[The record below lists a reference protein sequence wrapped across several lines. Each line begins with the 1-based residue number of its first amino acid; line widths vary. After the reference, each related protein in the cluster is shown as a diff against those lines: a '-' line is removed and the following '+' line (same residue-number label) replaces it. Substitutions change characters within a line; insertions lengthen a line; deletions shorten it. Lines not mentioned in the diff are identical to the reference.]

1 MPRRRWPVRE
11 AMARAVWYGE
21 GFDALL
27 ARAVLTP
34 FEWIYGAVSLM
45 DGARRAREAG
55 RTQVP
60 TVSIGNLTVGG
71 TGKTPI
77 AAWFA
82 AQLRERGR
90 APALLLRGYG
100 DDEALVHAV
109 LNPDVPVL
117 ADADR
122 RRAAAQAIES
132 GATVLV
138 LDDAFQHRQMPRDAD
153 VVVVSADLWSDLP
166 VRLLPAGPFRE
177 PLSALRRASLIIVTR
192 KAASS
197 ARAAEVARQLTLAS
211 GGVPLAVAHVAP
223 GRLCAWTG
231 GASESCEVLRGQRV
245 LAISGIGAPDAFLMQ
260 LATAGAEVQAASFG
274 DHHAFTVRDVQ
285 DLVARAAQ
293 VDRVMCTLKDAV
305 KLGPQ
310 WPAHAPPLWYLSQLV
325 VIETGTAS
333 VEAVL
338 DRLMSPAASL
348 TPASAGPESTPN
360 G

>member
-1 MPRRRWPVRE
+1 MRD
-11 AMARAVWYGE
+11 AMARTVWYGE

-34 FEWIYGAVSLM
+34 FEWMYGAVSLV
-45 DGARRAREAG
+45 DGARRARGAG
-55 RTQVP
+55 RSQVP

-82 AQLRERGR
+82 SQLHARGG

-100 DDEALVHAV
+100 DDEPLVHAA
-109 LNPDVPVL
+109 LNPGVPVL
-117 ADADR
+117 ADVDR
-122 RRAAAQAIES
+122 RRAADEAIGK
-132 GATVLV
+132 GATTLV

-177 PLSALRRASLIIVTR
+177 PLRALRRASLVIVTR
-192 KAASS
+192 KAASVE
-197 ARAAEVARQLTLAS
+197 RAAEVAKQLSIAS
-211 GGVPLAVAHVAP
+211 GGVPLAVAHLAP
-223 GRLCAWTG
+223 GRLCPWTG
-231 GASESCEVLRGQRV
+231 GASESVEALRGQRV
-245 LAISGIGAPDAFLMQ
+245 LAVSGIGAPDAFLAQ
-260 LATAGAEVQAASFG
+260 LAAAGAQVQAATFG
-274 DHHAFTVRDVQ
+274 DHHAFSANDVQ
-285 DLVARAAQ
+285 DLVARGAE
-293 VDRVMCTLKDAV
+293 VDRVICTLKDAV

-310 WPAHAPPLWYLSQLV
+310 WPAQHRPLWYLSQLV

-333 VEAVL
+333 VEALL
-338 DRLMSPAASL
+338 DRLISPAASH
-348 TPASAGPESTPN
+348 TPASAGPENAPN

>member
-1 MPRRRWPVRE
+1 MRD
-11 AMARAVWYGE
+11 AIARTVWYGE

-34 FEWIYGAVSLM
+34 FEWVYGAAVLV
-45 DGARRAREAG
+45 DGARRARGAG

-82 AQLRERGR
+82 SQLRARGL

-100 DDEALVHAV
+100 DDEPLVHAV

-122 RRAAAQAIES
+122 RRAAAQAIAK
-132 GATVLV
+132 GATALV
-138 LDDAFQHRQMPRDAD
+138 LDDGFQHRKMPRDAD
-153 VVVVSADLWSDLP
+153 VVVVSADLWSNLP

-177 PLSALRRASLIIVTR
+177 PLRALRRASLVIVTR
-192 KAASS
+192 KAASA
-197 ARAAEVARQLTLAS
+197 ARAAEVASQLSLAS
-211 GGVPLAVAHVAP
+211 GGVPHAVAHLAP

-231 GASESCEVLRGQRV
+231 GASEPVDALRGQRV
-245 LAISGIGAPDAFLMQ
+245 LAVSGIGAPEAFLAQ
-260 LATAGAEVQAASFG
+260 LGAAGAQVQAVTFG
-274 DHHAFTVRDVQ
+274 DHHPFSAHDVQ
-285 DLVARAAQ
+285 AAAARAAQ
-293 VDRVMCTLKDAV
+293 VDRVVCTLKDAV

-310 WPAHAPPLWYLSQLV
+310 WPAQPLLWYLSQLV

-333 VEAVL
+333 VDAVL
-338 DRLMSPAASL
+338 ARLISSAASL
-348 TPASAGPESTPN
+348 TPASAGQKSAPN

>member
-1 MPRRRWPVRE
+1 MRE
-11 AMARAVWYGE
+11 AIARTVWYGE

-34 FEWIYGAVSLM
+34 FEWVYGAAVLV
-45 DGARRAREAG
+45 DGARRARGAG
-55 RTQVP
+55 RAAVP

-82 AQLRERGR
+82 SKLRARGR

-100 DDEALVHAV
+100 DDEPLVHAV

-117 ADADR
+117 ANADR
-122 RRAAAQAIES
+122 RRAAAQAIER
-132 GATVLV
+132 GATALV
-138 LDDAFQHRQMPRDAD
+138 LDDAFQYRQLPRDAD

-177 PLSALRRASLIIVTR
+177 PLSALRRADLILVTR
-192 KAASS
+192 KAASVE
-197 ARAAEVARQLTLAS
+197 RAAEVARQLTRAS
-211 GGVPLAVAHVAP
+211 GGVPLAVAHLAP

-231 GASESCEVLRGQRV
+231 GASESLDALRGLRV
-245 LAISGIGAPDAFLMQ
+245 LAVSGIGAPDAFLAQ
-260 LATAGAEVQAASFG
+260 LGATGAQVQAATYG
-274 DHHAFTVRDVQ
+274 DHHAFSARDVQ
-285 DLVARAAQ
+285 DLAARAAE
-293 VDRVMCTLKDAV
+293 VDRVICTLKDAV
-305 KLGPQ
+305 KLGPP
-310 WPAHAPPLWYLSQLV
+310 WPAQQQPLWYLSQLV
-325 VIETGTAS
+325 VIETGSAS

-338 DRLMSPAASL
+338 DRLNAAAASL
-348 TPASAGPESTPN
+348 TPASAGPENAPN

>member
-1 MPRRRWPVRE
+1 MRE
-11 AMARAVWYGE
+11 AMARTVWYGE

-34 FEWIYGAVSLM
+34 VEWVYGAAVLV
-45 DGARRAREAG
+45 DGARRARGAG
-55 RTQVP
+55 RTVVP

-82 AQLRERGR
+82 SQLRARGR
-90 APALLLRGYG
+90 APAMLLRGYG
-100 DDEALVHAV
+100 DDEALVHAA

-122 RRAAAQAIES
+122 RRSAVQAIAQ
-132 GATVLV
+132 GATALV
-138 LDDAFQHRQMPRDAD
+138 LDDAFQHREMPRDAD
-153 VVVVSADLWSDLP
+153 IVVVSADLWSDLP

-177 PLSALRRASLIIVTR
+177 PLSALRRAHLVIVTR
-192 KAASS
+192 KAAT
-197 ARAAEVARQLTLAS
+197 AERAAEVARQLTRAS
-211 GGVPLAVAHVAP
+211 GGVPLAVAHLAP

-231 GASESCEVLRGQRV
+231 GASASLESLRGRRV
-245 LAISGIGAPDAFLMQ
+245 LAVSGIGAPDAFTAQ
-260 LATAGAEVQAASFG
+260 LGAAGAQVQAATYG
-274 DHHAFTVRDVQ
+274 DHHAFSARDVRD
-285 DLVARAAQ
+285 LAARVAQ
-293 VDRVMCTLKDAV
+293 VDRVICTLKDAV

-310 WPAHAPPLWYLSQLV
+310 WPAPYPPLWYLSQLV
-325 VIETGTAS
+325 VFETGEAG

-338 DRLMSPAASL
+338 DRLVSAAASL
-348 TPASAGPESTPN
+348 TPASTGPKSAPN

>member
-1 MPRRRWPVRE
+1 
-11 AMARAVWYGE
+11 MARVVWYGE

-34 FEWIYGAVSLM
+34 FEWIYGAAALV
-45 DGARRAREAG
+45 DGTRRASGAG
-55 RTQVP
+55 RTPVP

-71 TGKTPI
+71 TGKTPL

-82 AQLRERGR
+82 AQLRTRGR

-100 DDEALVHAV
+100 DDEALVHAA
-109 LNPDVPVL
+109 LNPDVPVF

-122 RRAAAQAIES
+122 RRAAALAIAQ
-132 GATVLV
+132 GATALV
-138 LDDAFQHRQMPRDAD
+138 LDDAFQHRQMPRDVD

-177 PLSALRRASLIIVTR
+177 PLTALRRAHLVIVTR

-197 ARAAEVARQLTLAS
+197 GRAAEVAQQLTRAS
-211 GGVPLAVAHVAP
+211 GGVPLAVVHLAP
-223 GRLCAWTG
+223 GRLSAWTG
-231 GASESCEVLRGQRV
+231 GASESIETLRGQRV
-245 LAISGIGAPDAFLMQ
+245 LAVSGIGAPDAFLAQ
-260 LATAGAEVQAASFG
+260 LGAAGAQVQDASFG
-274 DHHAFTVRDVQ
+274 DHHAYTARDVER
-285 DLVARAAQ
+285 LLSRASRM
-293 VDRVMCTLKDAV
+293 DRVVCTLKDAV

-310 WPAHAPPLWYLSQLV
+310 WPAHAPRLWYLSQSV
-325 VIETGTAS
+325 VVETGLES

-338 DRLMSPAASL
+338 DRLMSPAASP
-348 TPASAGPESTPN
+348 TPASAGPERSPH

>member
-1 MPRRRWPVRE
+1 MRE
-11 AMARAVWYGE
+11 AIARAVWYGE
-21 GFDALL
+21 GFNALL

-34 FEWIYGAVSLM
+34 FEWMYGAAVLV
-45 DGARRAREAG
+45 DGARRASGAG
-55 RTQVP
+55 RTVVP

-82 AQLRERGR
+82 SQLRARGR

-100 DDEALVHAV
+100 DDESLVHAV

-122 RRAAAQAIES
+122 RRAAAQAIAQ
-132 GATVLV
+132 GATALV
-138 LDDAFQHRQMPRDAD
+138 LDDAFQHRQVPRDAD

-177 PLSALRRASLIIVTR
+177 PLSALRRASLVVVTR
-192 KAASS
+192 KAASVEQ
-197 ARAAEVARQLTLAS
+197 AAELARHLSLVS
-211 GGVPLAVAHVAP
+211 GGVPLAVVHLAL
-223 GRLCAWTG
+223 GRVCAWTG
-231 GASESCEVLRGQRV
+231 GASETIEALRGQRV
-245 LAISGIGAPDAFLMQ
+245 LALSGIGAPEPFLAQ
-260 LATAGAEVQAASFG
+260 LGAAGAQVQAATFG
-274 DHHAFTVRDVQ
+274 DHHAFSGRDVQ
-285 DLVARAAQ
+285 DLAARAAQ
-293 VDRVMCTLKDAV
+293 VDRVICTLKDAV
-305 KLGPQ
+305 KLGPLWTAQ
-310 WPAHAPPLWYLSQLV
+310 HSPLWYLSQLV

-348 TPASAGPESTPN
+348 TPASAGQKSAPN

>member
-1 MPRRRWPVRE
+1 MRE
-11 AMARAVWYGE
+11 VIARTVWYGE

-34 FEWIYGAVSLM
+34 FEWMYGAAVLV
-45 DGARRAREAG
+45 DGARRAGAAG
-55 RTQVP
+55 RTEVP
-60 TVSIGNLTVGG
+60 TVSVGNLTVGG

-82 AQLRERGR
+82 SHLRARGR

-100 DDEALVHAV
+100 DDEPLVHAV
-109 LNPDVPVL
+109 LNPDVPVF

-122 RRAAAQAIES
+122 RHAAAQAIER
-132 GATVLV
+132 GATALV

-177 PLSALRRASLIIVTR
+177 PLSALRRANLVIVTR
-192 KAASS
+192 KAASVE
-197 ARAAEVARQLTLAS
+197 RAAEVARQLTRAS
-211 GGVPLAVAHVAP
+211 GGVPLAVVHLTP

-231 GASESCEVLRGQRV
+231 GASASLDTLRGERV
-245 LAISGIGAPDAFLMQ
+245 LAVSGIGAPDTFLAQ
-260 LATAGAEVQAASFG
+260 LGVAGAQIQSATYG
-274 DHHAFTVRDVQ
+274 DHHAFSARDVQ
-285 DLVARAAQ
+285 DLAARAAQ
-293 VDRVMCTLKDAV
+293 VDRVICTLKDAV

-310 WPAHAPPLWYLSQLV
+310 WPAQYPQLWYLSQLV
-325 VIETGTAS
+325 VIESGSAS

-338 DRLMSPAASL
+338 DRLISSAASL
-348 TPASAGPESTPN
+348 TPASAGPENAPH

>member
-1 MPRRRWPVRE
+1 MLE
-11 AMARAVWYGE
+11 ATTRTVWYGE

-34 FEWIYGAVSLM
+34 FEWVYGAAVLL
-45 DGARRAREAG
+45 DGARRASGAG
-55 RTQVP
+55 RTDVP

-82 AQLRERGR
+82 SQLRVRGC

-100 DDEALVHAV
+100 DDEPLVHAA
-109 LNPDVPVL
+109 LNPGVPVL

-122 RRAAAQAIES
+122 RRAAAQAIEQ
-132 GATVLV
+132 GATALV
-138 LDDAFQHRQMPRDAD
+138 LDDAFQHREMPRDVD

-177 PLSALRRASLIIVTR
+177 PLSALRRANLIIVTR
-192 KAASS
+192 KAVSVERS
-197 ARAAEVARQLTLAS
+197 AEVANQLTRVS
-211 GGVPLAVAHVAP
+211 GGVPLAVAHLAP

-231 GASESCEVLRGQRV
+231 GAGEPLEALRGQRV
-245 LAISGIGAPDAFLMQ
+245 LAVSGIGAPKAFLAQ
-260 LATAGAEVQAASFG
+260 LDATGAQVQAATFG
-274 DHHAFTVRDVQ
+274 DHHAFSARDVL
-285 DLVARAAQ
+285 DLAAPAAQ
-293 VDRVMCTLKDAV
+293 VDRVICTLKDAV

-310 WPAHAPPLWYLSQLV
+310 WPARYPPLWYLSQLV
-325 VIETGTAS
+325 VFETGSAG

-338 DRLMSPAASL
+338 DRLVSAAASL
-348 TPASAGPESTPN
+348 TPASTGPKSAPN

>member
-1 MPRRRWPVRE
+1 MRE
-11 AMARAVWYGE
+11 AIARAVWYGE

-34 FEWIYGAVSLM
+34 FEWIYGASVLV
-45 DGARRAREAG
+45 DGARRARVAG

-60 TVSIGNLTVGG
+60 TVSVGNLTVGG

-77 AAWFA
+77 AAWVA
-82 AQLRERGR
+82 AQLRARGR
-90 APALLLRGYG
+90 VPVILLRGYG
-100 DDEALVHAV
+100 DDEPAVHAI
-109 LNPDVPVL
+109 LNPDVPVI

-122 RRAAAQAIES
+122 RRAAAQAIEQ

-138 LDDAFQHRQMPRDAD
+138 LDDAFQHRQMPRDVD

-177 PLSALRRASLIIVTR
+177 PLSALRRASLVIVTR

-197 ARAAEVARQLTLAS
+197 ARATEVARQLALAS
-211 GGVPLAVAHVAP
+211 GGVPLVVAYLAP

-231 GASESCEVLRGQRV
+231 GANESVDAVRGQRV
-245 LAISGIGAPDAFLMQ
+245 LAVSGIGAPDAFLAQ
-260 LATAGAEVQAASFG
+260 LAAAGAQVQGASFG
-274 DHHAFTVRDVQ
+274 DHHAFTAHDAQ
-285 DLVARAAQ
+285 DLAARAAQ
-293 VDRVMCTLKDAV
+293 VDRVVCTLKDAV

-333 VEAVL
+333 VEAL
-338 DRLMSPAASL
+338 LEGLMTPVASH
-348 TPASAGPESTPN
+348 TPASAGPESASN

>member
-1 MPRRRWPVRE
+1 
-11 AMARAVWYGE
+11 MARVVWYGE

-34 FEWIYGAVSLM
+34 FEWVYGAAVLV
-45 DGARRAREAG
+45 DGARRASVAG
-55 RTQVP
+55 RTPVP

-71 TGKTPI
+71 TGKTPV

-82 AQLRERGR
+82 AQLRSRGR

-100 DDEALVHAV
+100 DDEPLVHAA
-109 LNPDVPVL
+109 LNADVPVF

-122 RRAAAQAIES
+122 RRAAAQAIAQ
-132 GATVLV
+132 GATALV

-177 PLSALRRASLIIVTR
+177 PLSALRRAHLVIVTR

-197 ARAAEVARQLTLAS
+197 ARAAEVAQQLTRAA
-211 GGVPLAVAHVAP
+211 GGVPLAVVHLAP
-223 GRLCAWTG
+223 GQLHAWTG
-231 GASESCEVLRGQRV
+231 GASESIEALRGRRV
-245 LAISGIGAPDAFLMQ
+245 LAISGIGAPEAYLAQ
-260 LATAGAEVQAASFG
+260 LRAAGAQVQDASFD
-274 DHHAFTVRDVQ
+274 DHHAYTTRDVQ
-285 DLVARAAQ
+285 DLAARAAQ
-293 VDRVMCTLKDAV
+293 VDRVLCTLKDAV

-310 WPAHAPPLWYLSQLV
+310 WPAHAPQLWYLSQSV
-325 VIETGTAS
+325 VVETGLAS

-338 DRLMSPAASL
+338 DRLMSPAASH
-348 TPASAGPESTPN
+348 TPASAGPESSPH

>member
-1 MPRRRWPVRE
+1 MLE
-11 AMARAVWYGE
+11 STARAVWYGE

-34 FEWIYGAVSLM
+34 FEWVYGAASLV
-45 DGARRAREAG
+45 DGARRASGAG

-60 TVSIGNLTVGG
+60 TVSVGNLTVGG
-71 TGKTPI
+71 TGKTPM

-82 AQLRERGR
+82 SQLRARGR

-100 DDEALVHAV
+100 DDEPLVHAV

-122 RRAAAQAIES
+122 RRAAAGAIAQ
-132 GATVLV
+132 GATALV

-177 PLSALRRASLIIVTR
+177 PLSALRRATLVIVTR
-192 KAASS
+192 KAVSVE
-197 ARAAEVARQLTLAS
+197 RAAEVAAQLTRAS
-211 GGVPLAVAHVAP
+211 GGVPLAVAHLAP
-223 GRLCAWTG
+223 GPLCAWTG
-231 GASESCEVLRGQRV
+231 GAREPLEALRGARV
-245 LAISGIGAPDAFLMQ
+245 LAVSGIGAPAAFLAQ
-260 LATAGAEVQAASFG
+260 LGTAGAQVQPATYG
-274 DHHAFTVRDVQ
+274 DHHAFSALDVQ
-285 DLVARAAQ
+285 DLAARAAQ
-293 VDRVMCTLKDAV
+293 VDRVICTLKDAV
-305 KLGPQ
+305 KLGPR
-310 WPAHAPPLWYLSQLV
+310 WTAAHPPLWYLSQLV
-325 VIETGTAS
+325 VFETGRAS
-333 VEAVL
+333 VDAVL

-348 TPASAGPESTPN
+348 TPASTGPKSALN

>member
-1 MPRRRWPVRE
+1 MRE
-11 AMARAVWYGE
+11 AMARVVWYGE

-34 FEWIYGAVSLM
+34 FEWIYGAAALV
-45 DGARRAREAG
+45 DGARRASGAG
-55 RTQVP
+55 RTPVP

-71 TGKTPI
+71 TGKTPL

-82 AQLRERGR
+82 AQLRTRGR

-100 DDEALVHAV
+100 DDEALVHAA
-109 LNPDVPVL
+109 LNPDVPVF

-122 RRAAAQAIES
+122 RRAAALAIAQ
-132 GATVLV
+132 GATALV
-138 LDDAFQHRQMPRDAD
+138 LDDAFQHRQMPRDVD

-177 PLSALRRASLIIVTR
+177 PLTALRRAHLVIVTR

-197 ARAAEVARQLTLAS
+197 GRAAEVAQQLTRAS
-211 GGVPLAVAHVAP
+211 GGVPLAVVHLAP
-223 GRLCAWTG
+223 GRLSAWTG
-231 GASESCEVLRGQRV
+231 GASESIETLRGQRV
-245 LAISGIGAPDAFLMQ
+245 LAVSGIGAPDAFLAQ
-260 LATAGAEVQAASFG
+260 LGAAGAQVQDASFG
-274 DHHAFTVRDVQ
+274 DHHAYTARDVER
-285 DLVARAAQ
+285 LLSRASRM
-293 VDRVMCTLKDAV
+293 DRVVCTLKDAV

-310 WPAHAPPLWYLSQLV
+310 WPAHAPRLWYLSQSV
-325 VIETGTAS
+325 VVETGLES

-338 DRLMSPAASL
+338 DRLMSPAASP
-348 TPASAGPESTPN
+348 TPASAGPERSPH